1 MRYPRVVPSPEPAP
15 NPTPPSRPAPDAAPA
30 LAERAVEALTPLLP
44 PWAARV
50 TRLLDDLV
58 RVPGTR
64 LGVGL
69 DGVLGLL
76 VPGVGDAV
84 TGTGSIALL
93 LLALRERVPTVILG
107 RMLLNIAVDLV
118 VGVIPVV
125 GDVFDVVFRAN
136 RQNLALIEQHR
147 RGAGGVPSKTDTLIV
162 AGGIGLSLL
171 ILLTP
176 IVLWLVY
183 ATVIGVALHRLFGAA
198 G

>member
-1 MRYPRVVPSPEPAP
+1 MRYPLPVPPPEPAP
-15 NPTPPSRPAPDAAPA
+15 STRSPSPPAADAEPP
-30 LAERAVEALTPLLP
+30 LAHRATAELAPLLP
-44 PWAARV
+44 PWAERV
-50 TRLLDDLV
+50 TRLLDDAL

-125 GDVFDVVFRAN
+125 GDVFDVLFRAN
-136 RQNLALIEQHR
+136 RLNLALVEQYR
-147 RGAGGVPSKTDTLIV
+147 RGAGGAPTRTDYLIV
-162 AGGIGLSLL
+162 TAGIVLSLL

-176 IVLWLVY
+176 IVLGLVY
-183 ATVIGVALHRLFGAA
+183 ATVIGVALHQLLGAA